1 MYMHGR
7 PLDTVLFETYHYA
20 NILHNILLDRFLYV

>member
-1 MYMHGR
+1 MQGR